1 MSHPDSSRRCRDML
15 KTLSKATAL
24 ATAAVMVWG
33 ATALADLPENQSI
46 SINGGAA
53 TTANLSATVTVA
65 VVHCPPNGDLKGLE
79 VAFSNTATG
88 PWTIVHAEN
97 ANWPGSDPDG
107 CTGETPTSPTTN
119 FAWTLAS
126 GGSGERTVYARFRHG
141 SDVVSAQDSITF
153 QAPPSDTTA
162 PVVTVTPP
170 TPDGDNGWFVT
181 KPVTVGV
188 SATDASG
195 IASVN
200 CTPSFTETSSTAT
213 SKSGTVSVTD
223 EGTTTVSCTATDG
236 ATPANTSSAVTA
248 DVKIDTVA
256 PSITDGSFD
265 SGTAGSNGWY
275 TSAVLN
281 KFSASDGTS
290 GLADCAANFTKSSGT
305 SEEGSSVK
313 IASGSCKDN
322 AGNVN
327 PGIESS
333 AYKIDLSDP
342 YGITWTGGPSDG
354 ASYYFGSVPSAPTCD
369 ASDDVSGLASCA
381 VTGYSNAVGNHTMTA
396 TATDNAGRTATAQ
409 RSYTV
414 LAWTLGGFYAPVDKP
429 NTLNVTKGG
438 STVPLKFEVF
448 AGTTELTDTAVVKTF
463 VTGISCTAGSA
474 TDAIEQYAT
483 GNTSLRYDATA
494 GQFVFNWKT
503 LKQPG
508 TCWAVKMETQ
518 DGSFIEAYFNLK

>member
-1 MSHPDSSRRCRDML
+1 ML

-24 ATAAVMVWG
+24 ATAAVLVWAG
-33 ATALADLPENQSI
+33 TALADLPANQSI

-65 VVHCPPNGDLKGLE
+65 VVHCPPGGDLRALE

-88 PWTIVHAEN
+88 PWTIVHAEH
-97 ANWPGSDPDG
+97 ADWPGSDADG
-107 CTGETPTSPTTN
+107 CSGATPTSPTTN

-126 GGSGERTVYARFRHG
+126 GGSGERTVYAQFRHG

-153 QAPPSDTTA
+153 EAPPSDTTA

-170 TPDGDNGWFVT
+170 APDGANEWFVN

-200 CTPSFTETSSTAT
+200 CAPSFTETSSAAT
-213 SKSGTVSVTD
+213 SKSGTVSVTA

-236 ATPANTSSAVTA
+236 AIPANTSSAVTA

-256 PSITDGSFD
+256 PSITDGGFD

-281 KFSASDGTS
+281 KFSASDATS
-290 GLADCAANFTKSSGT
+290 DLADCAANFTKSSGT
-305 SEEGSSVK
+305 NEGSSVK

-327 PGIESS
+327 TGIESG
-333 AYKIDLSDP
+333 AYKIDRSDP
-342 YGITWTGGPSDG
+342 YGITWTGGPADG
-354 ASYYFGSVPSAPTCD
+354 TSHYFGSVPSAPTCD

-381 VTGYSNAVGNHTMTA
+381 VTGYSSAVGNHTMTA
-396 TATDNAGRTATAQ
+396 TATDNAGRTAIAQ

-414 LAWTLGGFYAPVDKP
+414 LAWTLNGFYAPVDKP
-429 NTLNVTKGG
+429 NTLNVTKNG

-448 AGTTELTDTAVVKTF
+448 AGTTELTDTSIVKTF
-463 VTGISCTAGSA
+463 VTGMTCSSGDPM
-474 TDAIEQYAT
+474 DAIEQLAT
-483 GNTSLRYDATA
+483 GNTSLRYDWTA

-503 LKQPG
+503 PKQSN
-508 TCWAVKMETQ
+508 TCWQVKMETQ
-518 DGSFIEAYFNLK
+518 DESFITANFNLK